1 MTETELEVLWAATA
15 VRDLEEIVSYI
26 SADSPTNARRV
37 LVKLRS
43 SAEALRSMA
52 YRGRVVPEL
61 RELSLEPWREILT
74 KPCRIVYRL
83 SGSQVI
89 VVAVLDG
96 RRDLED
102 TLLRRLL
109 RS

>member
-1 MTETELEVLWAATA
+1 MSDRESEVLWTDTA

-26 SADSPTNARRV
+26 ALDSPANARRV
-37 LVKLRS
+37 LVRLRTR
-43 SAEALRSMA
+43 AESLTSMV

-61 RELSLEPWREILT
+61 RDLSLEPWREILER
-74 KPCRIVYRL
+74 PYRIIYRISDSRVL
-83 SGSQVI
+83 I
-89 VVAVLDG
+89 VAVLDG

-102 TLLRRLL
+102 LLLRRLL

>member
-1 MTETELEVLWAATA
+1 MTETEFEVGWAATA

-26 SADSPTNARRV
+26 AADSPANARRIF
-37 LVKLRS
+37 VKLRS

-52 YRGRVVPEL
+52 FRGRVVPEL
-61 RELSLEPWREILT
+61 RDLSLEPWREILA
-74 KPCRIVYRL
+74 KPYRIIYRI
-83 SGSQVI
+83 SGSQI
-89 VVAVLDG
+89 LIVAVLDG